1 MKIRWTVRPL
11 ESVVMMREANISVM
25 VDICGVFLKK
35 KRVEVRVSLLSV
47 SR

>member
-25 VDICGVFLKK
+25 VDIRGGFFLKK
-35 KRVEVRVSLLSV
+35 K
-47 SR
+47 SRG